1 LSLKTQY
8 DEEKSELVKK
18 HQAEL
23 ALEKAA
29 AEQTAESLR

>member
-1 LSLKTQY
+1 LSLKAQY
-8 DEEKSELVKK
+8 DEKSLELVKK

-23 ALEKAA
+23 ASEKAA